1 MGFKLENQYTYLFED
16 FQIKHGFDIFS
27 RYQDEGTTDDERKE
41 LEDIVKKWIKDK
53 NYEVARLLYND
64 DYMQYNVSRLMDL
77 SIGDVYDG
85 ECFGLSALGVSVL
98 QSFFP
103 ELEHVEKSGG
113 RSFSEFCLS
122 SEKAFSRYVRKLLR
136 FGRSSM
142 DMRSNFSFVGAGN
155 CSNFRPATAKALYE
169 LYGGSD
175 CKVLD
180 TSSGFG
186 GRLLGFFTAKN
197 TSEYVGIDPNTADSC
212 NKFIEF
218 MRMRFEINKK
228 AYVNKMGSEDFTI
241 ENYPQY
247 ENYFDISFT
256 SPPYFNTEKYS
267 KSETQSYIKFNTY
280 DSWVDG
286 FYRNTIYNSC
296 NALKIDGTFA
306 INIFEKID
314 NIKEYTEEFLNDCGF
329 YIIKEDKFLLRIMSG
344 TQKGEDGKFY
354 TRKKDGVSYEPIWVA
369 KHYTELLKDGMITRE
384 KAEECYNRVK
394 VGNKKIKVSEVH

>member
-16 FQIKHGFDIFS
+16 FQIKNGFDIFS

-85 ECFGLSALGVSVL
+85 ESFGLSALGVSVL
-98 QSFFP
+98 QSFFS

-113 RSFSEFCLS
+113 KSFSEFCLK

-169 LYGGSD
+169 VYGKD
-175 CKVLD
+175 NCKILD

-197 TSEYVGIDPNTADSC
+197 TYEYVGIDPNTADSC
-212 NKFIEF
+212 NKFIDF

-228 AYVNKMGSEDFTI
+228 AYVNKIGSEDFTI

-256 SPPYFNTEKYS
+256 SPPYFNIERYS
-267 KSETQSYIKFNTY
+267 DDETQSHIKFNTY
-280 DSWVDG
+280 GSWVDG

-329 YIIKEDKFLLRIMSG
+329 YIIKEDKYLLRIMSG
-344 TQKGEDGKFY
+344 SQKGEDGKFY
-354 TRKKDGVSYEPIWVA
+354 TRKKDGISYEPIWVA
-369 KHYTELLKDGMITRE
+369 KHYTELLKDGKITRE